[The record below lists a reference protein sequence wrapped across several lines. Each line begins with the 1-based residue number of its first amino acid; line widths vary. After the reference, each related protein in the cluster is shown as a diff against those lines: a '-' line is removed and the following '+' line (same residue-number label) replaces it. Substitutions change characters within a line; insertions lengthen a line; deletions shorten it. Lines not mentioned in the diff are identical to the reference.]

1 VIFIIS
7 TYQTY
12 LSILISLTETGQP
25 GIRTS
30 VDLPV
35 AYLRIQYMTQP
46 EVKEGRGEEGRE
58 AKGKKEPGV
67 SDQVEPTA

>member
-1 VIFIIS
+1 
-7 TYQTY
+7 
-12 LSILISLTETGQP
+12 
-25 GIRTS
+25 

-35 AYLRIQYMTQP
+35 AYIRIQNMTQP
-46 EVKEGRGEEGRE
+46 EVKEGRGEDGRE